1 MPSFSN
7 RSKQILT
14 ECDPRL
20 QIIMNLAIHIMDFSV
35 LSGKRGEIE
44 QNALYDD
51 GKTKLKYPNSYHNN
65 EPFSNA
71 VDIAPY
77 PIDWND
83 AERFILLA
91 GIVIGISELFGHK
104 VTWGGDWDRDFEV
117 KDNNFDD
124 LGHFQIED

>member
-1 MPSFSN
+1 
-7 RSKQILT
+7 
-14 ECDPRL
+14 
-20 QIIMNLAIHIMDFSV
+20 MNLAIHIMDFSV